1 MDSDLKNRKLG
12 NMKSNLKKKNKRE
25 QTKNN
30 LPFTGMYLF
39 VELIKKQNIY
49 LLTQIAKDKIRTK
62 EEREEFINRF
72 NKINYQIPN
81 VIKDR
86 KKELE
91 QDIYA

>member
-1 MDSDLKNRKLG
+1 M
-12 NMKSNLKKKNKRE
+12 
-25 QTKNN
+25 
-30 LPFTGMYLF
+30 
-39 VELIKKQNIY
+39 ELIKKQNIS
-49 LLTQIAKDKIRTK
+49 LLTQIAKDKISTK
-62 EEREEFINRF
+62 EERYEFINRF

>member
-25 QTKNN
+25 QTKSN

-39 VELIKKQNIY
+39 VELIKKQNIS
-49 LLTQIAKDKIRTK
+49 LLTHIANDKLITNA
-62 EEREEFINRF
+62 EREEFINRF

-81 VIKDR
+81 IINNK

>member
-12 NMKSNLKKKNKRE
+12 SMKSNLKKKTKRE

-39 VELIKKQNIY
+39 VELIKKQNIS
-49 LLTQIAKDKIRTK
+49 LLTQIAKDNIRTK

-86 KKELE
+86 KKELK